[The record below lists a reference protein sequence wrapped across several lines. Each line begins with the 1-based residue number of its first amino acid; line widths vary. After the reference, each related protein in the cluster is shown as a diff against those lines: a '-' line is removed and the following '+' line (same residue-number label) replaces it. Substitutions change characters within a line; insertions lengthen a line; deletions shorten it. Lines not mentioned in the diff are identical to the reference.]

1 MHQLKTIRTR
11 IGGYPSLHLSAGRN
25 SYVSSAAYDWQ
36 PLHQSIL
43 SLAQFLVAR
52 QVELSD
58 LPGIEDLIT
67 QVLLTLDFAVIWAD
81 VILPDM
87 EAIAQLYY
95 EILRSDNTIIKLGTL
110 ISLSNAPVPPPSP
123 RLGPG
128 SPSVRRNSSSGLST
142 PKSPSL
148 PTTPSFGFPEPSG
161 PAAESVRNL
170 GVVRSHFG
178 GKLEDYKEKTGSSTV
193 ESHELLAII
202 KSCMDGMDL
211 RESMALEEVGMR
223 CVIVAAR
230 PLHLLTLLLQALYRV

>member
-1 MHQLKTIRTR
+1 M
-11 IGGYPSLHLSAGRN
+11 
-25 SYVSSAAYDWQ
+25 
-36 PLHQSIL
+36 
-43 SLAQFLVAR
+43 
-52 QVELSD
+52 ELSD
-58 LPGIEDLIT
+58 LPGIEDLIA

-81 VILPDM
+81 VILPDA

-95 EILRSDNTIIKLGTL
+95 EILRSDTAITKLGTL
-110 ISLSNAPVPPPSP
+110 ISLSNVPLPPPSP
-123 RLGPG
+123 RLGPA
-128 SPSVRRNSSSGLST
+128 SPSVRRNSSSGIST

-148 PTTPSFGFPEPSG
+148 QSNPNFGFPETSG

-178 GKLEDYKEKTGSSTV
+178 GKIEDYKEKSGATTV

-223 CVIVAAR
+223 SVFAFPHRTAND
-230 PLHLLTLLLQALYRV
+230 